1 MKYEVLFRIINEDE
15 KPMPW
20 VKSTATAPDF
30 KISEEDSL
38 KLSMALYCYL
48 QYFVHSKSF
57 LRFFPLESDPTESS
71 ADESY
76 NPLEDF
82 SEIFEADRLIW
93 EYLNRYPLESRCIHS
108 DPKLLTPKQQ

>member
-20 VKSTATAPDF
+20 VKATATAPDF
-30 KISEEDSL
+30 KISEEDCF

-48 QYFVHSKSF
+48 QDFVHSSSF
-57 LRFFPLESDPTESS
+57 NRSFPLESDPTESS
-71 ADESY
+71 SGMSD

-82 SEIFEADRLIW
+82 SDMFEADRLIW
-93 EYLNRYPLESRCIHS
+93 EYLNRYPLETRCIHS
-108 DPKLLTPKQQ
+108 ELKLLAPKQP